1 MNIVDSPRPPPF
13 RLYMVGGVAA
23 ALIAA
28 AIALVVALIA
38 TPIYRAETSVS
49 IRPRISDLGSAEAAA
64 RLVQNYAVWVDSKA
78 YAARLSEKQRDGL
91 TEAAIVQNVRARG
104 DSDRMLVIIQSE
116 DSDAAR
122 AASTVNNLADLLV
135 AEIAIPERVS
145 DPVRGLEIDVIDR
158 APVPG
163 SAVWPRIELALPLAA
178 MLGFGLSSAAI
189 WLIWPMVRLRSE

>member
-1 MNIVDSPRPPPF
+1 MNIVDSPRSPPF
-13 RLYMVGGVAA
+13 RLYLVGGVAA

-28 AIALVVALIA
+28 AIALVVTLIA
-38 TPIYRAETSVS
+38 TPIYRAETAVS

-91 TEAAIVQNVRARG
+91 TEGAIVQNVRTRG
-104 DSDRMLVIIQSE
+104 DSNRMLVIIQSE
-116 DSDAAR
+116 DSNAAR
-122 AASTVNNLADLLV
+122 AASTVNSLADLLV

-158 APVPG
+158 ASVPG
-163 SAVWPRIELALPLAA
+163 SAVWPRIEIALPLAA

-189 WLIWPMVRLRSE
+189 WLVWPMARVRSE

>member
-1 MNIVDSPRPPPF
+1 MNIVDSPRSPPF
-13 RLYMVGGVAA
+13 RLYLVGGVAA

-28 AIALVVALIA
+28 AIALVVTLIA
-38 TPIYRAETSVS
+38 TPIYRAETAVS

-91 TEAAIVQNVRARG
+91 TEGAIVQNVRTRG

-116 DSDAAR
+116 DSNAAR

-158 APVPG
+158 ASVPG
-163 SAVWPRIELALPLAA
+163 SAVWPRIEIALPLAA

-189 WLIWPMVRLRSE
+189 WLVWPMARKRNE